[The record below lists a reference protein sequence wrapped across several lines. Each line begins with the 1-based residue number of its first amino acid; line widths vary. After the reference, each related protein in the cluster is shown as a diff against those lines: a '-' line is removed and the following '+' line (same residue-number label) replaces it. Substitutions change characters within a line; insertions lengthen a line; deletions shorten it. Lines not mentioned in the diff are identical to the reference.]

1 MGQTAPLKPLS
12 LRLMCKLWQ
21 SQNRIFPHLQRA
33 LNTVDIQV
41 GVELGLEIQ
50 IAKAACVLDICR
62 TR

>member
-50 IAKAACVLDICR
+50 IAKAACVLDICK